1 MLPKAILLTTIVA
14 SIYTDLK
21 YRKIYNAVLLPSFMA
36 ALLYHTFSAGTNGL
50 LFSIKGAALGLAL
63 LLIPF
68 MLGGMG
74 AGDVK
79 LLAVIGAWQGANF
92 VWLCF
97 LLTALAGGAIAT
109 VQLVKQR
116 RFWLTLQYIVLLFV
130 PGTPKKGALG
140 TLATSRAGET
150 FPYGVAIAAGTL
162 ATYLMR

>member
-1 MLPKAILLTTIVA
+1 MLPEAILLATILV

-21 YRKIYNAVLLPSFMA
+21 YRKIYNAVLLPSFAA
-36 ALLYHTFSAGTNGL
+36 ALLYHTFTAGLSGL
-50 LFSIKGAALGLAL
+50 LFSTKGAALGLAL

-79 LLAVIGAWQGANF
+79 LLAVIGAWQGADF

-97 LLTALAGGAIAT
+97 LLTALAGGIIAAF
-109 VQLVKQR
+109 QLIKQR
-116 RFWLTLQYIVLLFV
+116 RFWLTLQYVVLLFV

-140 TLATSRAGET
+140 DLTTARAGDT
-150 FPYGVAIAAGTL
+150 FPYGLAIAAGTL